1 MFFISSWTTFC
12 CPGALSCWKF
22 HHDGVGE
29 QTWQINTD
37 ERYFMDE
44 DGFGMTNDEEVTI
57 YGCLNRCGMPLAKL
71 CVVKDL
77 SELSQMREEAVLK
90 LEQR

>member
-1 MFFISSWTTFC
+1 
-12 CPGALSCWKF
+12 
-22 HHDGVGE
+22 
-29 QTWQINTD
+29 
-37 ERYFMDE
+37 MDE

-57 YGCLNRCGMPLAKL
+57 YGCLNRCGRPLAKL
-71 CVVKDL
+71 RVVKDL